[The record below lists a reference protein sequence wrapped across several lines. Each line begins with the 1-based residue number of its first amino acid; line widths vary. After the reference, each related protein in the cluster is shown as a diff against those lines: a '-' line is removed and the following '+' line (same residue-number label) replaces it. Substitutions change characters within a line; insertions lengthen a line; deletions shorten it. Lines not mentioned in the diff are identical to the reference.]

1 MAEEYVI
8 RITADGSAQDSG
20 TVPVAI
26 PGAGGVTTPKASTP
40 SATSGDASVQLT
52 KMVATGALVPAVT
65 TLASTGVSM
74 VGLATGN
81 NKMQQR
87 INIATSMASKGSAA
101 FGSAKVGFAVGG
113 PAGAAVGIAVWGIGE
128 ATNVMATAMRHD
140 IEHRN
145 ECYKLGV
152 TRERAGLTTNR
163 RRR

>member
-26 PGAGGVTTPKASTP
+26 PGAGGVTKPKASTP
-40 SATSGDASVQLT
+40 SATPGDASVQLT

-87 INIATSMASKGSAA
+87 INIATSMASKGAGLINTVTTYGA
-101 FGSAKVGFAVGG
+101 IGG
-113 PAGAAVGIAVWGIGE
+113 PIGAIAGVAVWGIGE

>member
-8 RITADGSAQDSG
+8 RITADGSVQDSG

-26 PGAGGVTTPKASTP
+26 PGAGGVATPKASTP
-40 SATSGDASVQLT
+40 SATPGDASVKLT

-74 VGLATGN
+74 IGLATGN

-87 INIATSMASKGSAA
+87 INIATSLVSEGAAA
-101 FGSAKVGFAVGG
+101 FGSAKVGFAFGG
-113 PAGAAVGIAVWGIGE
+113 PVGAAVGLAVWAISK
-128 ATNVMATAMRHD
+128 APNVMATAVIRD
-140 IEHRN
+140 VEHRN